1 MICYDKE
8 IDDWRTICLF
18 NFDHMESLKET
29 GKKYPMCGKLK
40 SYSSQDQSGFIFIAD
55 DTIVGK
61 VTFTISKP
69 KPKPV
74 NQDGILDEEFLHVL
88 AGNAF

>member
-1 MICYDKE
+1 
-8 IDDWRTICLF
+8 
-18 NFDHMESLKET
+18 MESLKET

-61 VTFTISKP
+61 VTFTKSKP

-74 NQDGILDEEFLHVL
+74 K
-88 AGNAF
+88 